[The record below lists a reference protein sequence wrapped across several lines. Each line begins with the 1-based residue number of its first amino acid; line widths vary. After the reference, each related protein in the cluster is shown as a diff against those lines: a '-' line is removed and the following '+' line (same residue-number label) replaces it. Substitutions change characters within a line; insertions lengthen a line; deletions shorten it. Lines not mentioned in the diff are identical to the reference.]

1 MKSIVLA
8 IIIFLLPI
16 GVYAQKV
23 SIKAIDQP
31 AATVFR
37 SIIEQT
43 GKNFVYSSELLEDV
57 RLTLDVHNKP
67 LRTALEEAFKGT
79 DIEFKI
85 KGKNVILRRKKAKK
99 LKTLPHTYHAPQ
111 LEEPSKDARML
122 DEVIVVSR
130 LESPA
135 VETPE
140 IGAKKITIEDVRN
153 TPVLLGE
160 NDVIKT
166 IQAQPGVVEG
176 TEGLAGMYVHGGN
189 ADENLF
195 MLDNV
200 PLYQVNHFAGF
211 FSAFNPEIIRYIDFF
226 KTSVPAKYD
235 GRLSSFMDVRLMNG
249 NTDGH
254 HGTAKLGLT
263 SGALNISGPIG
274 KRTTYLVGLR
284 RSWYDVLTIPLLA
297 LVNAKNE
304 DESIRFHYYFMDFNA
319 KISHRFSSKANAF
332 ISFYYGDD
340 MLRTG
345 SDSYNFYN
353 DDIHD
358 LYKERYNF
366 NWGNMV
372 VQGGLNYRIR
382 PNLVSEFT
390 AAYTRYFSSMEQTYR
405 FESDKSA
412 DKLVQA
418 SSNKTKNNINDWI
431 FRGDF
436 DWQAGDNSRVRFGL
450 NYVRHTF
457 LPGHTSKEHNYNDYM
472 VSVKDSTWAYGAN
485 EFNAYIE
492 DDWKINERFHLN
504 AGIHASLFN
513 IDKKTHHGI
522 SPRFSMSYKPK
533 ANIAVKAAYT
543 RTVQYVHQVTQSYLA
558 LPTDHWLP
566 ISGNQAPQT
575 ADKVSVGGYW
585 QSNDNHFSVS
595 VEAYY
600 KQMHNLIEYC
610 DEYYLKPPLEI
621 WNARLTSGKG
631 SAKGIDFK
639 IEKVFGRLTGH
650 ISYSLAWADRTFKEK
665 NNGLTY
671 PARFDNRHTI
681 NILAT
686 WKINNKVSLSAS
698 WVGHSGN
705 RFTLMPQV
713 WEAPVFVKENTRSD
727 VALRTKVNNYQLP
740 FYHRLDL
747 SCEVRNSRGF
757 WTFGLYNAYCH
768 MNTIAIKR
776 GVRTETSCSSYPY
789 GCTVKSTPVFQKVK
803 LFPIIP
809 SISYTWQF

>member
-319 KISHRFSSKANAF
+319 KISHRFSSKA
-332 ISFYYGDD
+332 
-340 MLRTG
+340 M
-345 SDSYNFYN
+345 
-353 DDIHD
+353 
-358 LYKERYNF
+358 
-366 NWGNMV
+366 
-372 VQGGLNYRIR
+372 
-382 PNLVSEFT
+382 
-390 AAYTRYFSSMEQTYR
+390 
-405 FESDKSA
+405 
-412 DKLVQA
+412 
-418 SSNKTKNNINDWI
+418 
-431 FRGDF
+431 
-436 DWQAGDNSRVRFGL
+436 
-450 NYVRHTF
+450 
-457 LPGHTSKEHNYNDYM
+457 
-472 VSVKDSTWAYGAN
+472 
-485 EFNAYIE
+485 
-492 DDWKINERFHLN
+492 
-504 AGIHASLFN
+504 
-513 IDKKTHHGI
+513 
-522 SPRFSMSYKPK
+522 
-533 ANIAVKAAYT
+533 
-543 RTVQYVHQVTQSYLA
+543 
-558 LPTDHWLP
+558 
-566 ISGNQAPQT
+566 
-575 ADKVSVGGYW
+575 
-585 QSNDNHFSVS
+585 
-595 VEAYY
+595 
-600 KQMHNLIEYC
+600 
-610 DEYYLKPPLEI
+610 
-621 WNARLTSGKG
+621 RL
-631 SAKGIDFK
+631 
-639 IEKVFGRLTGH
+639 
-650 ISYSLAWADRTFKEK
+650 
-665 NNGLTY
+665 
-671 PARFDNRHTI
+671 
-681 NILAT
+681 
-686 WKINNKVSLSAS
+686 
-698 WVGHSGN
+698 
-705 RFTLMPQV
+705 
-713 WEAPVFVKENTRSD
+713 
-727 VALRTKVNNYQLP
+727 
-740 FYHRLDL
+740 
-747 SCEVRNSRGF
+747 
-757 WTFGLYNAYCH
+757 
-768 MNTIAIKR
+768 
-776 GVRTETSCSSYPY
+776 
-789 GCTVKSTPVFQKVK
+789 
-803 LFPIIP
+803 
-809 SISYTWQF
+809 